1 MKEEKMLKAMYRGK
15 LPIGGIE
22 LDCAVLENETRV
34 LSSSSILKSFGR
46 TARGLHK
53 DRSLEYMEELD
64 KIYSNHGLRAVPS
77 FLSSKAIIS
86 LIDKDFLIALKPI
99 QYQDGDSINEGYDA
113 NILPKLCSL
122 YLKARRDGILNINQ
136 KNIVMQAEILL
147 EALSVIGIVALIDEA
162 TGFQYNRKHDA
173 LRILLQ
179 QYIAEGIQKWLKR
192 FPDKFFEGLD
202 KLYENEKTTS
212 RNRPMYYGGFINKYV
227 YEPLENGFIKAELN
241 QLNITDEGKRK
252 ARFHQW
258 LTDFGNNQ
266 LQMQIGRVSGIIEIS
281 STLDEF
287 KKFIAKQSGLAIQD
301 DLFTAEEIIN
311 IKKIY
316 KKQQNKEHKENL
328 EVDTADIVKEIQK
341 ENLEFKNNNNFE
353 PILNKI
359 ANTKKPE

>member
-1 MKEEKMLKAMYRGK
+1 MLKAMYRGK
-15 LPIGGIE
+15 LPIANMEIN
-22 LDCAVLENETRV
+22 CAVLDNEIRI
-34 LSSSSILKSFGR
+34 LSATSVFEAFGR
-46 TARGLHK
+46 SRRGLSK
-53 DRSLEYMEELD
+53 ERNREVLD
-64 KIYSNHGLRAVPS
+64 ILTKNIPNHGWHQIPP
-77 FLSSKAIIS
+77 FLASKGLIS
-86 LIDKDFLIALKPI
+86 LVDIEFLNVLQPI
-99 QYQDGDSINEGYDA
+99 QYYDGDNLMQGYKA
-113 NILPKLCSL
+113 ELLPQLCNL
-122 YLKARRDGILNINQ
+122 YLKARRDGFLNSQQ
-136 KNIVMQAEILL
+136 KKIAEKSEILL
-147 EALSVIGIVALIDEA
+147 GALANVGIVALIDEA
-162 TGFQYNRKHDA
+162 VGYQYNRKHDA

-301 DLFTAEEIIN
+301 DLFTAEEIVN

-316 KKQQNKEHKENL
+316 KKQQNKEHLETI
-328 EVDTADIVKEIQK
+328 EVDTKNIVKEIQK
-341 ENLEFKNNNNFE
+341 DNLEFKNNSNFE